1 MYKFARNLMIIYYY
15 INLIVHL
22 IKFTFQPYLIN
33 QSMIFFAFCT
43 FAGLNITFIRSLFFF
58 LEIMALQEN
67 CTKRS
72 CIRKF
77 CKKFIQK
84 KTIETII

>member
-43 FAGLNITFIRSLFFF
+43 FAGLNITFIRSLFFSGNNGITGK
-58 LEIMALQEN
+58 LYQKVLY
-67 CTKRS
+67 
-72 CIRKF
+72 
-77 CKKFIQK
+77 KKVL
-84 KTIETII
+84 